1 MKSKVTVSFMLMG
14 ILFSM
19 CLVLSNILAVK
30 QFEIFG
36 FPSTAGLI
44 IFPISYVINDCITEV
59 WGFRKARLIIWIA
72 FAVNFLAIL
81 LFQASVALT
90 PAPHWTMQDSYAS
103 VLAQTPRIALAS
115 LLAFLVGSFLN
126 SYVMSKMKILH
137 KGKKF
142 GQRAVASTLVG
153 ELADTLVFTTI
164 GFLFV
169 IPSSVVFQI
178 IVVET
183 IAKTLFEILVLPIT
197 RRVVNY
203 VKLTEETDVYD
214 EDISYSVI
222 KIKEI

>member
-1 MKSKVTVSFMLMG
+1 MKNKVSVSFMLMG

-30 QFEIFG
+30 QFEILG

-72 FAVNFLAIL
+72 FAINFLAIL
-81 LFQASVALT
+81 LFQVSVDLP
-90 PAPHWTMQDSYAS
+90 PAAHWGMQNSYAS

-126 SYVMSKMKILH
+126 AFVMSKMKILH

-142 GQRAVASTLVG
+142 GQRAVASTIVG
-153 ELADTLVFTTI
+153 ELADTFVFTTI

-169 IPSSVVFQI
+169 IPLNVVIQI

-183 IAKTLFEILVLPIT
+183 VAKTLFEILVLPVT
-197 RRVVNY
+197 RRVVDF
-203 VKLTEETDVYD
+203 VKQTEETDVYD
-214 EDISYSVI
+214 TDISYSVI
-222 KIKEI
+222 KINEI

>member
-1 MKSKVTVSFMLMG
+1 MG

-90 PAPHWTMQDSYAS
+90 PAPHWTMQNSYAS

-169 IPSSVVFQI
+169 IPTSVVFQI

>member
-30 QFEIFG
+30 QFQIFG

-90 PAPHWTMQDSYAS
+90 PAPHWTMQNSYAS

-153 ELADTLVFTTI
+153 EMADTFVFTTI

-169 IPSSVVFQI
+169 IPLSVVFQI

>member
-169 IPSSVVFQI
+169 IPTSVVFQI

>member
-81 LFQASVALT
+81 LFQASVA
-90 PAPHWTMQDSYAS
+90 
-103 VLAQTPRIALAS
+103 
-115 LLAFLVGSFLN
+115 
-126 SYVMSKMKILH
+126 
-137 KGKKF
+137 
-142 GQRAVASTLVG
+142 
-153 ELADTLVFTTI
+153 
-164 GFLFV
+164 
-169 IPSSVVFQI
+169 
-178 IVVET
+178 
-183 IAKTLFEILVLPIT
+183 
-197 RRVVNY
+197 
-203 VKLTEETDVYD
+203 
-214 EDISYSVI
+214 
-222 KIKEI
+222 

>member
-1 MKSKVTVSFMLMG
+1 MRSKVTVSFMLMG

-90 PAPHWTMQDSYAS
+90 PAAHWTMQNSYAS

-169 IPSSVVFQI
+169 IPTSVVFQI

>member
-90 PAPHWTMQDSYAS
+90 PAPHWTMQNSYAS

-169 IPSSVVFQI
+169 IPTSVVFQI

>member
-90 PAPHWTMQDSYAS
+90 PAPHWTMQNSYAS

-142 GQRAVASTLVG
+142 GQRAIASTLVG
-153 ELADTLVFTTI
+153 EMADTFVFTTI

-169 IPSSVVFQI
+169 IPTSIVFQI

-222 KIKEI
+222 KIKDI

>member
-1 MKSKVTVSFMLMG
+1 MG

-90 PAPHWTMQDSYAS
+90 PAPHWTMQNSYAS

-142 GQRAVASTLVG
+142 GQRAIASTLVG
-153 ELADTLVFTTI
+153 EMADTFVFTTI
-164 GFLFV
+164 AFLFV
-169 IPSSVVFQI
+169 IPTSVVFQI

-222 KIKEI
+222 KIKDI

>member
-30 QFEIFG
+30 QFQIFG

-90 PAPHWTMQDSYAS
+90 PAPHWTMQNSYAS

-169 IPSSVVFQI
+169 IPTSVVFQI

-183 IAKTLFEILVLPIT
+183 IAKTLFEIMVLPIT

>member
-14 ILFSM
+14 ILFSL

-30 QFEIFG
+30 QFQILG

-81 LFQASVALT
+81 LFQISVALP
-90 PAPHWTMQDSYAS
+90 PAPHWTMQESYS
-103 VLAQTPRIALAS
+103 TVLAQTPRIALAS

-126 SYVMSKMKILH
+126 AYVMSKMKILH

-142 GQRAVASTLVG
+142 GQRAIASTIVG
-153 ELADTLVFTTI
+153 ELADTFVFTTV

-169 IPSSVVFQI
+169 IPLNVVIQI
-178 IVVET
+178 IFVET
-183 IAKTLFEILVLPIT
+183 IAKTLFEILVLPVT

-203 VKLTEETDVYD
+203 VKQAEGTDVYD
-214 EDISYSVI
+214 DDISYSVI
-222 KIKEI
+222 KVRDI

>member
-1 MKSKVTVSFMLMG
+1 MG

-81 LFQASVALT
+81 LFQASVAMT
-90 PAPHWTMQDSYAS
+90 PAPHWTMQNSYAS

-169 IPSSVVFQI
+169 IPTSVVFQI

>member
-30 QFEIFG
+30 QFQIFG

-169 IPSSVVFQI
+169 IPTSVVFQI

>member
-14 ILFSM
+14 ILFSI

-30 QFEIFG
+30 QFQIFG

-59 WGFRKARLIIWIA
+59 WGFRKARLIIWTA

-81 LFQASVALT
+81 LFQISIILPPAS
-90 PAPHWTMQDSYAS
+90 HWMMQDSYAS

-126 SYVMSKMKILH
+126 AYVMSRMKIMH

-142 GQRAVASTLVG
+142 GQRAIASTVVG
-153 ELADTLVFTTI
+153 ELADTLVFTTV

-169 IPSSVVFQI
+169 IPLNVVFQI
-178 IVVET
+178 IMVET
-183 IAKTLFEILVLPIT
+183 VAKIMFEILVLPIT

-203 VKLTEETDVYD
+203 VKQVEGTDVYD

-222 KIKEI
+222 KIKDI

>member
-90 PAPHWTMQDSYAS
+90 PAPHWTMQNSYAS

-169 IPSSVVFQI
+169 IPTSVVFQI

-214 EDISYSVI
+214 EGISYSVI

>member
-1 MKSKVTVSFMLMG
+1 MLMG

-90 PAPHWTMQDSYAS
+90 PAPHWTMQTSYAS

-169 IPSSVVFQI
+169 IPTSVVFQI

>member
-30 QFEIFG
+30 QFQVLG
-36 FPSTAGLI
+36 LPSTAGLI

-81 LFQASVALT
+81 LFQISVALP
-90 PAPHWTMQDSYAS
+90 PASHWMMQDSYAA
-103 VLAQTPRIALAS
+103 VLAQTPRIAFAS

-126 SYVMSKMKILH
+126 AYVMSRMKIMH
-137 KGKKF
+137 HGKKF
-142 GQRAVASTLVG
+142 GQRAIASTVLG
-153 ELADTLVFTTI
+153 ELADTFVFTTV

-169 IPSSVVFQI
+169 IPLNVVLQI

-183 IAKTLFEILVLPIT
+183 IAKIAFEILVLPIT

-203 VKLTEETDVYD
+203 VKLIEGTDVYD

-222 KIKEI
+222 KIKDI

>member
-90 PAPHWTMQDSYAS
+90 PAPHWMMQDSYAS

>member
-30 QFEIFG
+30 QFQIFG

-90 PAPHWTMQDSYAS
+90 PAPHWTMQNSYAS

-169 IPSSVVFQI
+169 IPTSVVFQI

>member
-214 EDISYSVI
+214 ENISYSVI

>member
-1 MKSKVTVSFMLMG
+1 MG

>member
-1 MKSKVTVSFMLMG
+1 MLMG
-14 ILFSM
+14 VLFSI

-59 WGFRKARLIIWIA
+59 WGFRKARFIIWVA

-81 LFQASVALT
+81 LFQASVALP
-90 PAPHWTMQDSYAS
+90 PASHWVMQDSYSA

-115 LLAFLVGSFLN
+115 LLAFLIGSFLN
-126 SYVMSKMKILH
+126 AFVMSKMKILH

-142 GQRAVASTLVG
+142 GQRAIASTIVG
-153 ELADTLVFTTI
+153 ELADTLVFTTV

-169 IPSSVVFQI
+169 IPLDVVFQI
-178 IVVET
+178 IMVET
-183 IAKTLFEILVLPIT
+183 VAKTLFEILVLPIT

-214 EDISYSVI
+214 ENISYSVI
-222 KIKEI
+222 KINEI

>member
-14 ILFSM
+14 ILFSI

-30 QFEIFG
+30 QFQIFG

-59 WGFRKARLIIWIA
+59 WGFRKARLIIWTA

-81 LFQASVALT
+81 LFQISIILPPAS
-90 PAPHWTMQDSYAS
+90 HWMMQDSYAS

-126 SYVMSKMKILH
+126 AYVMSRMKIMH

-142 GQRAVASTLVG
+142 GQRAIASTVVG
-153 ELADTLVFTTI
+153 ELADTLVFTTV

-169 IPSSVVFQI
+169 IPLNVVFQI
-178 IVVET
+178 IMVET
-183 IAKTLFEILVLPIT
+183 VAKIMFEILVLPIT

-203 VKLTEETDVYD
+203 VKRVEGTDVYD

-222 KIKEI
+222 KIKDI

>member
-1 MKSKVTVSFMLMG
+1 MLMG

-214 EDISYSVI
+214 ENISYSVI

>member
-14 ILFSM
+14 VLFSM

-36 FPSTAGLI
+36 LPSTAGLI

-59 WGFRKARLIIWIA
+59 WGFRKARFIIWVA
-72 FAVNFLAIL
+72 FAINFLAIV
-81 LFQASVALT
+81 LFQISVALP
-90 PAPHWTMQDSYAS
+90 PASHWMMQDSYSS
-103 VLAQTPRIALAS
+103 VLAQTPRIAFAS
-115 LLAFLVGSFLN
+115 LLAFLIGSFLN
-126 SYVMSKMKILH
+126 AFVMSKMKVLH

-142 GQRAVASTLVG
+142 GQRAIASTIVG

-169 IPSSVVFQI
+169 IPLNVVFQI
-178 IVVET
+178 ILVET
-183 IAKTLFEILVLPIT
+183 VAKTLFEILVLPIT

-203 VKLTEETDVYD
+203 VKRTEETDVYD
-214 EDISYSVI
+214 ENISYSVI
-222 KIKEI
+222 KINEI